1 MLQTDSLLSRLKA
14 LKERI
19 DATEAHVTLDLDHR
33 RNQIVS
39 FNLVSLA
46 SLCKLDH
53 LSAGLC
59 MLSCYVCCCM
69 APVWACMRR
78 CIEFRGCI
86 YNLRAL
92 TQVVRRG
99 ISLFGT

>member
-39 FNLVSLA
+39 FNLVSSRA
-46 SLCKLDH
+46 FFH
-53 LSAGLC
+53 TPLSQHDDLTP
-59 MLSCYVCCCM
+59 SKNS
-69 APVWACMRR
+69 RR
-78 CIEFRGCI
+78 TTA
-86 YNLRAL
+86 YSATSQLP
-92 TQVVRRG
+92 
-99 ISLFGT
+99 